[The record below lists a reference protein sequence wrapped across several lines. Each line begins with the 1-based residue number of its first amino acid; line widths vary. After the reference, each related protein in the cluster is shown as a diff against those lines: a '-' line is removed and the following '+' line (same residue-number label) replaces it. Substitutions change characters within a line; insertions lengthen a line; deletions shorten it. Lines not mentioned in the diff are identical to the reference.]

1 MGIFIMDQAVERFED
16 QGRLVAL
23 VLRHQADLGPG
34 VHFLTPDDLTQQLAY
49 MDNPAGRVISPHLHN
64 PSPRQVT
71 QTGEVLFIRSGRL
84 LVELFHQD
92 KTPLA
97 QVVLGPGDLVLL
109 CGAPHGFKVLER
121 CQMIEIKQG
130 PYMGTQEKHYL
141 FADQK

>member
-1 MGIFIMDQAVERFED
+1 MDQAVERFED

-23 VLRHQADLGPG
+23 VLRQQADLGPG

-49 MDNPAGRVISPHLHN
+49 MDNPAGRVISPHMHN
-64 PSPRQVT
+64 PSLRQVT

-92 KTPLA
+92 KSPLA

-130 PYMGTQEKHYL
+130 PYMGAQEKHYL